1 MRPKKKKKKKFGKE
15 ETKRR
20 PSRSDPIQKNSFLL
34 YSAHFAELRKKKSV
48 NLIEKF
54 ASQKR
59 TKATFLC

>member
-34 YSAHFAELRKKKSV
+34 YSAHFAELRKKK
-48 NLIEKF
+48 K
-54 ASQKR
+54 
-59 TKATFLC
+59 C

>member
-1 MRPKKKKKKKFGKE
+1 MRPKKKKKRSEKK
-15 ETKRR
+15 KRNAVR
-20 PSRSDPIQKNSFLL
+20 ADPIRSKKIPFYSIQLILLNS
-34 YSAHFAELRKKKSV
+34 EKKKSV

>member
-1 MRPKKKKKKKFGKE
+1 MRPKKKKKKSSEKK
-15 ETKRR
+15 KRNAVR
-20 PSRSDPIQKNSFLL
+20 ADPIRSKKIPFYSIQLILLNS
-34 YSAHFAELRKKKSV
+34 EKKISV